1 MIKMEKKDTLGK
13 LNINSSLYETRISSK
28 FQNRKPYQPADPKL
42 ILSFIPGSVLDIM
55 ITEGQKVKKGDDLMI
70 LEAMKMKN
78 RLKCPMDGTVK
89 TISVNKGDKVSKGTL
104 LVVLE

>member
-1 MIKMEKKDTLGK
+1 MEKKDTLGK
-13 LNINSSLYETRISSK
+13 LNIDSSLYETRISRK
-28 FQNRKPYQPADPKL
+28 FQNRKLYHPADPKL

-55 ITEGQKVKKGDDLMI
+55 IIEGQKVKKGDDLMI

-78 RLKCPMDGTVK
+78 RLKCPMDGVVK
-89 TISVNKGDKVSKGTL
+89 SILVNKADKVSKGTL